1 MGCNSAMCQV
11 PLSTCSTA
19 RGGRTRGQGW
29 QGPVSAA
36 TSKKAVH
43 RDQGRRSSGQGGKGD
58 KGAPRPTLLLN
69 CHSRVS
75 WSEREASNSFLSLS
89 FPLTREEKQGRL
101 GAGLASAA
109 MAQRPRED
117 GVRSREEAAVPTLP
131 RPPRSWNICC
141 LTPRDA
147 GIGDYQD
154 REASGAGRV

>member
-11 PLSTCSTA
+11 PLSTCSMA
-19 RGGRTRGQGW
+19 RGGRTRSQGW

-43 RDQGRRSSGQGGKGD
+43 RDQGRRSSGQGGKGS
-58 KGAPRPTLLLN
+58 KGTPRPTLLLN

-101 GAGLASAA
+101 GAGLA
-109 MAQRPRED
+109 
-117 GVRSREEAAVPTLP
+117 
-131 RPPRSWNICC
+131 C
-141 LTPRDA
+141 LSCHGTA
-147 GIGDYQD
+147 T
-154 REASGAGRV
+154 